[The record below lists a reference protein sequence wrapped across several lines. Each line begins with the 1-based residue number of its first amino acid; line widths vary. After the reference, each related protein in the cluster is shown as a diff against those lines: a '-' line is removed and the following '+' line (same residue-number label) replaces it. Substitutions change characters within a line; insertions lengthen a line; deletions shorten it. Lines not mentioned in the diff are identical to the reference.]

1 MCPILRYMELKE
13 NVSVDY
19 DDVLHLYRGW
29 RKAENNLKDKNKELN
44 NLKEKVGLLQEAHN
58 KFRGQM
64 SQLEALK
71 TLTVR

>member
-1 MCPILRYMELKE
+1 MELKE

-29 RKAENNLKDKNKELN
+29 RKAENSLKDKNKELN
-44 NLKEKVGLLQEAHN
+44 NLKEKVGLLQDAHN